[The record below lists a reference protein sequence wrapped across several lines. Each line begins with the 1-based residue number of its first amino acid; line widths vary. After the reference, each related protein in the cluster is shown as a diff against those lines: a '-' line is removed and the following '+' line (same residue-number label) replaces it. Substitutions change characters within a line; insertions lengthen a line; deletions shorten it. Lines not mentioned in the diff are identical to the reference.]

1 MRHPPIHHVPD
12 NWDYAALND
21 SGLHNRTVTI
31 HWVLASLSLSLTP
44 LTLTL
49 TVTNVDELL
58 HWVLN
63 STKFEKFDILEE
75 SKNILHII

>member
-44 LTLTL
+44 LTLT
-49 TVTNVDELL
+49 VTNVDELKL
-58 HWVLN
+58 HRVSN
-63 STKFEKFDILEE
+63 SAKFEKFDILEE
-75 SKNILHII
+75 VRIFFT